1 MIENT
6 SYEDIRKN
14 WLENKDTIKKEE
26 YELLWN
32 DLENKFNL
40 DKTNLYLE
48 LFKKFIS
55 NEKIYL
61 DKHEN
66 KIVIYDDYTLILK
79 GLDGQER
86 KEIHKWCDKIGLHH
100 QSIVKK
106 KNKKHLYIY
115 KPSIWLWEFT
125 DKNPFSESD
134 EIYQQREI
142 ESSLRREREID
153 KLRNLYC
160 CECYANGYDNDLYR
174 SVYFRGLYCED
185 CLENTSDGDGG
196 FLSDHKFE
204 PF

>member
-1 MIENT
+1 MINNLT
-6 SYEDIRKN
+6 YEDIRKN
-14 WLENKDTIKKEE
+14 WNIQKDFVNKEQ

-40 DKTNLYLE
+40 DNSDYYLE

-55 NEKIYL
+55 EEKIIL
-61 DKHEN
+61 DKYETRI
-66 KIVIYDDYTLILK
+66 IVQDEKTLILK

-86 KEIHKWCDKIGLHH
+86 KQIHKLCDKIGLHH
-100 QSIVKK
+100 QSIVAK

-115 KPSIWLWEFT
+115 KPDIWLWEFT
-125 DKNPFSESD
+125 CRNPFSESD

-142 ESSLRREREID
+142 ESNLRRNRQLE

-160 CECYANGYDNDLYR
+160 YECNANGLDNELFR

-185 CLENTSDGDGG
+185 CLETTSDGGG
-196 FLSDHKFE
+196 GLLSDHKFE
-204 PF
+204 PL